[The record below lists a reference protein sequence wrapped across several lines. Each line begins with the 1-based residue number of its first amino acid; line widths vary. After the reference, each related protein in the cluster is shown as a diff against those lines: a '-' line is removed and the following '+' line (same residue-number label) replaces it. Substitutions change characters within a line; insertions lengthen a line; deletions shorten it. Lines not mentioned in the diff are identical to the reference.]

1 MWKLIEILILKN
13 DIGNLFPNLC
23 FIYNIYLNLKFDCE
37 REPVYS
43 PSWPVFNALYL
54 NCYNCWTIHLTGPKF
69 LWGILHMYPFYKIAW
84 LMTNGL
90 VQLYRVSQIIAT
102 FHFTPVLQQST
113 IWFFFQF
120 GPNPH
125 SNGWLSLN
133 TIFLRGPLSSFGD
146 FGLFWVNR
154 SNLKFSSYVNCV
166 QIFTC
171 FTTKYHR
178 HFFSERPEIS
188 NWW

>member
-1 MWKLIEILILKN
+1 MWKLIEILFLKN
-13 DIGNLFPNLC
+13 NIGNLFPNLC
-23 FIYNIYLNLKFDCE
+23 FIYNVYLNLKFDCE

-113 IWFFFQF
+113 ICFF
-120 GPNPH
+120 
-125 SNGWLSLN
+125 
-133 TIFLRGPLSSFGD
+133 
-146 FGLFWVNR
+146 
-154 SNLKFSSYVNCV
+154 SNLVRIPIPTVDYHLV
-166 QIFTC
+166 QYFWGAT
-171 FTTKYHR
+171 FE
-178 HFFSERPEIS
+178 FWGFRPILS
-188 NWW
+188 K